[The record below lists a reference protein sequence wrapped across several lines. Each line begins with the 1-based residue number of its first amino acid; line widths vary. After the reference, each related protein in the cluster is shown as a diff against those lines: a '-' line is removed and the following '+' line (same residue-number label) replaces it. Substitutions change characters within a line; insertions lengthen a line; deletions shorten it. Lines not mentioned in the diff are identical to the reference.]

1 MAMQGGKKSP
11 DYKVLV
17 VDVDGTLIRT
27 DLLQESV
34 FAILRRNA
42 LYLFMLPVWLLKGR
56 AHLKQMLADRVEMSA
71 ALLPY
76 REDLL
81 AYLRAEQAAGRRLL
95 LATASNERFAMA
107 IANHLGIFTDVM
119 GSSSTENLKGARKL
133 AHIQRKLGDE
143 PFAYAGDSA
152 ADLPIWKTAVAAVL
166 VDVPS
171 SLRDQVA
178 KLTQV
183 VCEFEEQKNI
193 AKALFKGMRPHQW
206 LKNTL
211 VFVPLVLAHKLDQ
224 SLYLQHSILAFIA
237 FCMCASSVYLLND
250 MLDLAADRQH
260 PSKRF
265 RPFAAGNLSIMH
277 GVIAMVLLLV
287 GSLFLAFFLPPLFLA
302 MLVLYY
308 LCTLAYSVW
317 LKQAAVIDT
326 LMLASLYTLRLIAGA
341 AAIPVAPS
349 FWLLAFSMFIFLSL
363 ALIKRY
369 SELLVLA
376 SEGKGELIGR
386 AYRTTDME
394 SVAQSGIASG
404 FLAVMVMAFY
414 INSEAVVRQYARPE
428 ALWLLCPIMLYWV
441 SRMWLH
447 TRRGEMH
454 DDPVVFAIKD
464 VRTYGL
470 GALVIFVMLVATY
483 WPFVR
488 QFIPSYFL

>member
-1 MAMQGGKKSP
+1 MLMQSGEQKR

-17 VDVDGTLIRT
+17 VDVDNTLIKT

-76 REDLL
+76 QEDLL
-81 AYLRAEQAAGRRLL
+81 AYLRAEHAAGRKLL
-95 LATASNERFAMA
+95 LATASNVRFATA
-107 IANHLGIFTDVM
+107 IANHLGIFADVL
-119 GSSSTENLKGARKL
+119 GSTSTENLKGARKL
-133 AHIQRKLGDE
+133 AHIQQKLGDT
-143 PFAYAGDSA
+143 PFAYAGDST
-152 ADLPIWKTAVAAVL
+152 ADLPIWKAAAAAVL
-166 VDVPS
+166 VNVPN
-171 SLRDQVA
+171 SLRKQVA
-178 KLTQV
+178 SHTQV
-183 VCEFEEQKNI
+183 VREFEDRKNLV
-193 AKALFKGMRPHQW
+193 KALFKAMRPHQW

-277 GVIAMVLLLV
+277 GVVAMVLLLL
-287 GSLFLAFFLPPLFLA
+287 GSLVVAFFLPPLFLA
-302 MLVLYY
+302 MLILYY
-308 LCTLAYSVW
+308 LCTLAYSIW
-317 LKQAAVIDT
+317 LKEAALIDT

-341 AAIPVAPS
+341 AAIPVMPS

-376 SEGKGELIGR
+376 SEGKGRLIGR
-386 AYRTTDME
+386 AYHTEDME
-394 SVAQSGIASG
+394 NLAQSGIASG
-404 FLAVMVMAFY
+404 YLAVMVMALY

-428 ALWLLCPIMLYWV
+428 ALWVLCPIMLYWI
-441 SRMWLH
+441 SRMWLQ

-464 VRTYGL
+464 VRTYWL
-470 GALVIFVMLVATY
+470 GALVIVVMLVATY

>member
-1 MAMQGGKKSP
+1 MAMQGGKNNP

-17 VDVDGTLIRT
+17 VDVDGTLIKT

-42 LYLFMLPVWLLKGR
+42 FYLFMLPIWLLKGK
-56 AHLKQMLADRVEMSA
+56 AHLKQMLAERVEMSA

-76 REDLL
+76 QEDLL
-81 AYLRAEQAAGRRLL
+81 TYLRAEHAAGRKLL
-95 LATASNERFAMA
+95 LATASNERFAKS
-107 IANHLGIFTDVM
+107 IASHLGIFADVL
-119 GSSSTENLKGARKL
+119 GSTAAENLKGARKL
-133 AHIQRKLGDE
+133 KHIQQKLGDA
-143 PFAYAGDSA
+143 PFAYAGDSV
-152 ADLPIWKTAVAAVL
+152 ADLPIWKAAAAAVL
-166 VDVPS
+166 VNVS
-171 SLRDQVA
+171 SGLRKQVE
-178 KLTQV
+178 KHTQV
-183 VCEFEEQKNI
+183 VREFEDKANL
-193 AKALFKGMRPHQW
+193 AKALIKAMRPHQW

-211 VFVPLVLAHKLDQ
+211 IFVPLVLAHRLDQ
-224 SLYLQHSILAFIA
+224 SLYLQHSVLAFIS

-265 RPFAAGNLSIMH
+265 RPFAAGNLSLMY
-277 GVIAMVLLLV
+277 GVVAMVLLLL
-287 GSLFLAFFLPPLFLA
+287 GSLVVAFFLPPLFLA
-302 MLVLYY
+302 MLILYY
-308 LCTLAYSVW
+308 LCTLAYSIW
-317 LKQAAVIDT
+317 LKEAALIDT

-369 SELLVLA
+369 SELLVLT
-376 SEGKGELIGR
+376 SQGKGKLVGR
-386 AYRTTDME
+386 AYHIEDME
-394 SVAQSGIASG
+394 NLAQSGIASG
-404 FLAVMVMAFY
+404 YLAVLVMALY

-428 ALWLLCPIMLYWV
+428 ALWVLCPVMLYWI
-441 SRMWLH
+441 SRMWLQ

-464 VRTYGL
+464 MRTYGL
-470 GALVIFVMLVATY
+470 GAIIVVALLVAAY

-488 QFIPSYFL
+488 QFIPAYFL